1 VQQIINLK
9 GLSKGNI
16 STTSS

>member
-16 STTSS
+16 STTSY